1 MPHLPDLWI
10 VWSLAQGEVTPGR
23 DFRIL
28 HGEKEKEELQLL
40 RGGKLLWGGGQRC
53 SHHTRRYIH
62 NMSYVYTV
70 YNTRAHRHTHTHTVF
85 LMVSL
90 VSTHFLQFMIYTSV
104 CLGQSEPSEASEKKQ
119 KKASA
124 PKPKAAGGHPKLFA
138 GFTPRLFVLACFI
151 TSYFCLFGGICH
163 GFANVF
169 LKYIAVRYCKHLS
182 FQEPGSK
189 NQQVVFLVHFWKMYH
204 VLPDLELFDN
214 SHSLGSIQ

>member
-1 MPHLPDLWI
+1 MGKKRKKSSSSSE
-10 VWSLAQGEVTPGR
+10 VENCCGEVAS
-23 DFRIL
+23 DVRII
-28 HGEKEKEELQLL
+28 HADTYTI
-40 RGGKLLWGGGQRC
+40 C
-53 SHHTRRYIH
+53 HTCIL
-62 NMSYVYTV
+62 YT
-70 YNTRAHRHTHTHTVF
+70 TRARIDTHTHILFF
-85 LMVSL
+85 LWWAWCQHISCNSWFTLLYALGSPNPRKPRRRSKRRLPHQSL
-90 VSTHFLQFMIYTSV
+90 RRLEATQNCLQVLHRVY
-104 CLGQSEPSEASEKKQ
+104 L
-119 KKASA
+119 
-124 PKPKAAGGHPKLFA
+124 
-138 GFTPRLFVLACFI
+138 LACFI

>member
-1 MPHLPDLWI
+1 MGKKRKKSSSSSE
-10 VWSLAQGEVTPGR
+10 VENCCGEVAS
-23 DFRIL
+23 DVRII
-28 HGEKEKEELQLL
+28 HADTYTI
-40 RGGKLLWGGGQRC
+40 C
-53 SHHTRRYIH
+53 HTCIL
-62 NMSYVYTV
+62 YT
-70 YNTRAHRHTHTHTVF
+70 TRARIDTHTHTHTVF